1 MRNELADLAARVES
15 IETNLWGPRDEN
27 DKRKAEG
34 SMEWRLR
41 KHDDRFDTLNTFFLR
56 RWFMRWIDGW
66 GPWHTLRDAPR
77 WRPWR
82 RFYTS

>member
-41 KHDDRFDTLNTFFLR
+41 LHDDRFDTLNTPLWKRVLFRL
-56 RWFMRWIDGW
+56 DGW